1 MRKVK
6 KASEKLIKEALE
18 IKNEYIEIRNNSLKK
33 AEEDVIKLVIQIY
46 EKVFYQKVEEDEE
59 LIVSLVLNGIDN
71 LEISEKLIIIVS
83 EKDYETIKKSKDIIL
98 AKASLIDELDIRV
111 SSDMKKGDCMIET
124 SMGSVDVGVNTQL
137 QEVEDLLKK
146 YIEQ

>member
-46 EKVFYQKVEEDEE
+46 EKVFYQK
-59 LIVSLVLNGIDN
+59 
-71 LEISEKLIIIVS
+71 
-83 EKDYETIKKSKDIIL
+83 
-98 AKASLIDELDIRV
+98 
-111 SSDMKKGDCMIET
+111 
-124 SMGSVDVGVNTQL
+124 
-137 QEVEDLLKK
+137 
-146 YIEQ
+146 